1 MGEVISMRWKAATML
16 LSLSLPC
23 LAAAQAVRQ
32 EEGKLL
38 YAPNFIQANDNN
50 GHMLVIGFSL
60 ASLPAIPLSATIE
73 SEVQSTDANGNPSST
88 RWITKAF
95 RDVCGSLRMEIDAN
109 ALGAARDERL
119 INIQI
124 YDATT
129 KSEMSMTP
137 WNKSAFLIQQEGDS
151 APPEF
156 FGSPCLR
163 EPAQKPVRS
172 PAKFDQNPKVS
183 PQSAKHPTYMEPR
196 NLGYVGQN
204 LPQPDIRR
212 EELGVEVLEGMPL
225 RHGRQTEKYPAG
237 YFGHKDAYSVVL
249 DYWYSQE
256 LQAFVLVKQLGPDNL
271 VQTLT
276 LRNIKR
282 DNPASSLFTIP
293 RNYTIHKV
301 LMKAPETHYIL

>member
-1 MGEVISMRWKAATML
+1 MRWKAATML
-16 LSLSLPC
+16 LSFSLLPY

-38 YAPNFIQANDNN
+38 YTPNLIQANDNK
-50 GHMLVIGFSL
+50 GHMPVVGFSL

-73 SEVQSTDANGNPSST
+73 SEVQSVDANGNASTT
-88 RWITKAF
+88 RWITKVF
-95 RDVCGSLRMEIDAN
+95 RDVCGSLRTEIDAN
-109 ALGAARDERL
+109 AVGAPRDEQL

-129 KSEMSMTP
+129 KNEMSITP
-137 WNKSAFLIQQEGDS
+137 WNKSAFLIHQEGDS
-151 APPEF
+151 EPPEF

-163 EPAQKPVRS
+163 ESGQKPVHA
-172 PAKFDQNPKVS
+172 PAKFEQNPKVS
-183 PQSAKHPTYMEPR
+183 PQSAKHPTYMEPQ
-196 NLGYVGQN
+196 NLSLAGQN

-225 RHGRQTEKYPAG
+225 RHGRQTGKYPAG
-237 YFGHKDAYSVVL
+237 YFGHKDAYTVVS

-271 VQTLT
+271 LQTLT

-293 RNYTIHKV
+293 KNYTIHKV
-301 LMKAPETHYIL
+301 LIKAPETQYIL